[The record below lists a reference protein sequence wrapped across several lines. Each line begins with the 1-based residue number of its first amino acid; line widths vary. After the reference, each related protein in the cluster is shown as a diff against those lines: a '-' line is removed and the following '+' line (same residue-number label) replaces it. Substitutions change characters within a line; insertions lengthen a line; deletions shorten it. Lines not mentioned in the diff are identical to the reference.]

1 MRRFTID
8 YDPSET
14 MGKIA
19 ALFQVSVTVLLD
31 DYHLYGPGK
40 QIKLMRQDRQM
51 TQPEYASCL
60 GVPFGT
66 LQQWEQERVRITKRN
81 WEMLRDRG

>member
-1 MRRFTID
+1 MNRYVND
-8 YDPSET
+8 
-14 MGKIA
+14 M
-19 ALFQVSVTVLLD
+19 VTDAPFYYRLLSA
-31 DYHLYGPGK
+31 GK

-66 LQQWEQERVRITKRN
+66 LQQWEQERVRTTKRN